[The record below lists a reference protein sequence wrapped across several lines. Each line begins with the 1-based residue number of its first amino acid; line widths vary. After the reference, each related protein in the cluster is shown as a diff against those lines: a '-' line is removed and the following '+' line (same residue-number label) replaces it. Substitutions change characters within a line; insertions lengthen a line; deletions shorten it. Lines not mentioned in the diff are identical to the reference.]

1 MLYEAVRLALQAIL
15 RNAFRSFL
23 TVLGIVIGV
32 AAVIA
37 MVTVGQG
44 STDQVEADVSTLGTN
59 LLMIRPG
66 QPSQGPGSG
75 GGGGTAASLTL
86 KDVDAIEQQISSVAV
101 ATPSNSRGMT
111 AIYGNANY
119 STTVTG
125 TDNRYLTARSWAIV
139 GGRAFYESELR
150 TGTAACILGE
160 TVRQKLFGNGD
171 PIGASIRLKQIACRV
186 IGILEVKGASSFGTD
201 QDDIILI
208 PIRTFQR
215 RISGNQDVAMIYASI
230 RNGVST
236 EKAKADIESLMRER
250 RRIGPFEEDDFNVF
264 DMKQI
269 TSMLTG
275 ITSVLTGLLSAV
287 AAVSLLVGGIG
298 IMNIMLVSVTE
309 RTREIGL
316 RLAVGARRAD
326 VRNQFLIESVV
337 LCVTGG
343 IAGMAIGVAGAYGI
357 GNLGDFPVSIHPAI
371 AGIAIGAAVFVGL
384 FFGFYP
390 AHRASRL
397 DPIEALRF
405 E

>member
-119 STTVTG
+119 STTMTG
-125 TDNRYLTARSWAIV
+125 TDNRFLTARSWAIV
-139 GGRAFYESELR
+139 SGRAFYESELR
-150 TGTAACILGE
+150 TGTAACVLGE

-171 PIGASIRLKQIACRV
+171 PLGASIRLKQISCRV

-201 QDDIILI
+201 QDDIVLI

-215 RISGNQDVAMIYASI
+215 RISGNQDVSMIYASI
-230 RNGVST
+230 RDGIST
-236 EKAKADIESLMRER
+236 EKGKADIESLMRER

-309 RTREIGL
+309 RTREIGI
-316 RLAVGARRAD
+316 RLAVGATERQVLLQFLVEAIVLSLIGGLIGIILGLALGLLGARLLAIPFSPNPSIVLAAFLFSAVVGIVFGYFPARRAA
-326 VRNQFLIESVV
+326 R
-337 LCVTGG
+337 
-343 IAGMAIGVAGAYGI
+343 M
-357 GNLGDFPVSIHPAI
+357 
-371 AGIAIGAAVFVGL
+371 
-384 FFGFYP
+384 
-390 AHRASRL
+390 
-397 DPIEALRF
+397 DPIEALRHQ
-405 E
+405 